1 MTYQRNFGF
10 LDLEVSGIVI
20 ISNWHV
26 LGQGCSDRRGGGGGG
41 ASVSP
46 YPHHYIVILL
56 TLIHLYQTG
65 KLEIIKTVDGKLV
78 ICTKALSGNTESIHI
93 DLIYK
98 HMMNQLIIINL
109 ADDKQENRFN
119 DGKCDAVSMTITSVD
134 YTMGAGSF
142 YILERCSNFL
152 LKF

>member
-1 MTYQRNFGF
+1 M
-10 LDLEVSGIVI
+10 
-20 ISNWHV
+20 HV
-26 LGQGCSDRRGGGGGG
+26 LGQGCSDRRGGGGGGGG

-98 HMMNQLIIINL
+98 HMMNQLLSSIL
-109 ADDKQENRFN
+109 Q
-119 DGKCDAVSMTITSVD
+119 MTNKKIDLMMANV
-134 YTMGAGSF
+134 MQ
-142 YILERCSNFL
+142 
-152 LKF
+152 